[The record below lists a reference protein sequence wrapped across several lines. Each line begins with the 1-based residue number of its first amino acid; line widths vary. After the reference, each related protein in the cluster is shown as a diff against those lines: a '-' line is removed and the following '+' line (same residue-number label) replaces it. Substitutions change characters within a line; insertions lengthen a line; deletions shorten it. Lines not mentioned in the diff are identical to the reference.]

1 MTQTKVYSRFQ
12 IGSAILM
19 MVALAWL
26 TISAPFV
33 LENQTQLA
41 KSSKSSLN
49 QSQSPLAGNEEES
62 GNPLGNNSTEEKAP
76 KTINTFSEEY
86 IHDHHSSDYLFSLG
100 LQYHKHENAG
110 IYIAYHGEPLV
121 PPPNVA

>member
-1 MTQTKVYSRFQ
+1 MTRNKTYNRLHL
-12 IGSAILM
+12 ISAVLM
-19 MVALAWL
+19 IIALAWL

-33 LENQTQLA
+33 LENQKQLA
-41 KSSKSSLN
+41 KISKMSSD
-49 QSQSPLAGNEEES
+49 QSPLTTSEEES
-62 GNPLGNNSTEEKAP
+62 GNPLGNNNTEEKAP
-76 KTINTFSEEY
+76 KTLNTFSEEY
-86 IHDHHSSDYLFSLG
+86 LHDHYRSDHLFSLA

>member
-1 MTQTKVYSRFQ
+1 M
-12 IGSAILM
+12 I
-19 MVALAWL
+19 VALVWL

-33 LENQTQLA
+33 FENQKQFA
-41 KSSKSSLN
+41 KDSKTTST
-49 QSQSPLAGNEEES
+49 QSPLAGNEEEN
-62 GNPLGNNSTEEKAP
+62 GNPLGNNNTEEKAP
-76 KTINTFSEEY
+76 KSLNTFSEEY
-86 IHDHHSSDYLFSLG
+86 LHDHYRSAHLFSLA